1 MKHLSILILLAT
13 LLTAKNEQLIIDA
26 KNFEA
31 DEQKN
36 ISIFSGNVKIQMG
49 QDKLNANK
57 VEIFF
62 TVDKK
67 TNNKI
72 PSKYEANGDVDFEL
86 ISNTKHYLGK
96 GDKVIYS
103 PIKQEYTILGNA
115 FLQEKNDDR
124 KIYGDK
130 IYVNQLNGEAKVSG
144 SDENPV
150 RFIINVQRGQ
160 QGENK

>member
-1 MKHLSILILLAT
+1 MKYLSILILLAT
-13 LLTAKNEQLIIDA
+13 LLTAKSEQLIIDA

-62 TVDKK
+62 TIDKK
-67 TNNKI
+67 NNNKI
-72 PSKYEANGDVDFEL
+72 PSKYEASGNVDFEL

-160 QGENK
+160 QEETK